1 MNPIEVMVTSNL
13 PAAFTSGLQ
22 KHFTVHH
29 REHIR
34 DPAVLA
40 RVRAVVCAEHL
51 HLGRELMGLLPHLQL
66 ICVLGD
72 DASQVDAKEARLRGI
87 VVLQTRDVH
96 SQDMADYAMGLLI
109 ASVRHMPESEA
120 ILRRGDWVDGPIP
133 ATGRVHGRRLGL
145 VGWGPIARAVAQ
157 RAQGF
162 GLQVAC
168 CDAPGEA
175 ANLAN
180 ELPAATFYPDTL
192 SLARNSDFLVLT
204 RAAALQACGPVDAA
218 VLQALGAEGH
228 LVNLLGGPNVLDEAL
243 VIAALQAKQLGGVA
257 LDAFAEQPRV
267 SPGIKQVRG
276 TLLTP
281 GMSCNTQAAV
291 QDACD
296 QVLTQLQTFFAPAA
310 A

>member
-109 ASVRHMPESEA
+109 ASVRHMSESEA
-120 ILRRGDWVDGPIP
+120 ILRRGDWVDGPIA
-133 ATGRVHGRRLGL
+133 ATGRVHGQIG
-145 VGWGPIARAVAQ
+145 RAHV
-157 RAQGF
+157 
-162 GLQVAC
+162 
-168 CDAPGEA
+168 
-175 ANLAN
+175 
-180 ELPAATFYPDTL
+180 
-192 SLARNSDFLVLT
+192 
-204 RAAALQACGPVDAA
+204 
-218 VLQALGAEGH
+218 
-228 LVNLLGGPNVLDEAL
+228 
-243 VIAALQAKQLGGVA
+243 
-257 LDAFAEQPRV
+257 
-267 SPGIKQVRG
+267 
-276 TLLTP
+276 
-281 GMSCNTQAAV
+281 
-291 QDACD
+291 
-296 QVLTQLQTFFAPAA
+296 
-310 A
+310 